1 MKIEHID
8 FRNYSGSRISIPANF
23 DYSQEHVS
31 VLDCA
36 KYIRGVFPLVCAS
49 ACAYLDN
56 SRVLSVTSQ
65 AFTVVYSQRFPDD
78 GCPIIECISTYD

>member
-8 FRNYSGSRISIPANF
+8 FRTYSGSRVPVDV
-23 DYSQEHVS
+23 DYSVEHTS

-36 KYIRGVFPLVCAS
+36 LYIRGLFPIVCAS

-56 SRVLSVTSQ
+56 ARVISVTSQ
-65 AFTVVYSQRFPDD
+65 AFTVVFSQRFPDD
-78 GCPIIECISTYD
+78 GCPTK